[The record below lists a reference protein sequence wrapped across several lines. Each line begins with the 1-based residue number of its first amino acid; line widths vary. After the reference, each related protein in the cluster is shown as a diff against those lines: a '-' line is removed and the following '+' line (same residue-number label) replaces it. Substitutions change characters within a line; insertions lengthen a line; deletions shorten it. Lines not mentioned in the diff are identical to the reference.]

1 MKFSLALV
9 FSKSYSSPNTNKFV
23 MHRNPWVAV
32 DSFFVLSGCLLSY
45 LTMKELDRSKGRL
58 NIPFFYL
65 HRYIRLT
72 GVYAF
77 VVGFNATLWK
87 FFNWGP
93 RSRVQLQ
100 VLYGILQLNN
110 NILLGNFQ
118 STVFSLIQFVCSNWK
133 QGFSLTLAS
142 FVFSRKCG
150 QILPRNYF
158 AKFFLKKKFI

>member
-100 VLYGILQLNN
+100 VLPLLSLF
-110 NILLGNFQ
+110 LLGNE
-118 STVFSLIQFVCSNWK
+118 SIV
-133 QGFSLTLAS
+133 
-142 FVFSRKCG
+142 
-150 QILPRNYF
+150 
-158 AKFFLKKKFI
+158 FLKLEQWGIQSHILKIFFWHDQSK